1 MLSRQELTLSEQV
14 TPIPNKPITTT
25 ASPNG
30 GGTSRDTFISRLK
43 TKYHTAKIILENEWP
58 NNTDRKERLSPR
70 KDGSPLTCFG
80 TNIRSMVAPAN
91 AYSLNKFLEDHKPD
105 ILFLVETWHRE
116 GHQISLPDRGYGVIL
131 SPLDDL
137 RAGGVGIVFRKPL
150 IVTPLFQEFHTRNLV
165 IARLSSSQGEPIIL
179 MSVYI
184 PPDHQRRQGA
194 VSHLCRV
201 IEFMRQKYSTFSL
214 LGFGDL
220 NTDLMKAPPSSTAK
234 NMTKILSQYRVTA
247 HTYKTNVD
255 SHTRRQGDQ
264 GSYIDY
270 FISIGANLGK
280 VSVGKPIGASDHNV
294 VSCEA
299 SHFKPIR
306 RKSRLIFSKG
316 CAGKFLGDLVAS
328 DEFER
333 LTKLP
338 ALKFFRKLSGRISDR
353 AIMFEPRPKSYFRAI
368 FCIDEEMRSPIVDWG
383 KVTKMIMSCKGIEF
397 EALMGKLV
405 ELRHSNEMKE
415 FHFIV
420 GSLLRVRKTAF
431 SANEI
436 ENPSGSGEVTY
447 EPEEIRSLI
456 SKKYRQ
462 LFASD
467 CPRRAFE
474 VGYIEPVTSEEISEL
489 TEVISAGKGIGMDC
503 IPDTILGIGDF
514 RIVGKL
520 AELVNLFFES
530 KRIYAPFKF
539 ARLHLL
545 NKLRTGIPSLDD
557 LRPIMISS
565 PIIKVIEAIA
575 LKDLKEKLE
584 PLIDH
589 AQVGFL
595 PKLSTQT
602 QILRLLGKVI
612 DCKANPRFGSG
623 AWIVLFID
631 FKAAFDRVDHNILLR
646 KLEVSGIK
654 PRTLNI
660 IRLLYNSYHFT
671 LPGGSPNR
679 VNSGVAQ
686 GSLIS
691 PILYDWY
698 VNDLVRILSGEF
710 GQDSTYAYAD
720 DIAVLCLGN
729 SEARRA
735 LSATE
740 AWAATNGAQI
750 NKKKCGLLRITKRE
764 TSIGIRE
771 LEGIPLL
778 HEYKYLG
785 LPLDQSFTLKFLIE
799 MIRRRTKAFVSRVG
813 IIPHSI
819 VGLSVK
825 LNLWQCYARC
835 HFEYYAPAIILCGQ
849 LNKFERMYTKSLKR
863 ALDLPLQTS
872 NEPLLKALGIPSL
885 LQMAA
890 YHITVNTKTIK
901 KRFQACPGS
910 LDMLAAGLTNQASE
924 YRELQR
930 PTAVVKV
937 EKGTY
942 LVDLLANKSFLDK
955 CYIGLVVGN
964 FLTIRTRGGEAG
976 EIGGIRN
983 CPLCRVPATQTH
995 FLNVCPTNS
1004 ISREALS
1011 QSLPPKFTSTLLQGA
1026 DYSAFYKNVRSLE
1039 VTISGT
1045 VDEVDPIPDKVYD
1058 ALAKAAST
1066 LARSFVEDT
1075 LSLFKRDDWMPL

>member
-1 MLSRQELTLSEQV
+1 
-14 TPIPNKPITTT
+14 
-25 ASPNG
+25 
-30 GGTSRDTFISRLK
+30 
-43 TKYHTAKIILENEWP
+43 
-58 NNTDRKERLSPR
+58 
-70 KDGSPLTCFG
+70 
-80 TNIRSMVAPAN
+80 MVAPAN
-91 AYSLNKFLEDHKPD
+91 MYSLNKFLEDHKPD

-116 GHQISLPDRGYGVIL
+116 GQSSLPNREYGVVL
-131 SPLDDL
+131 SPLDDK
-137 RAGGVGIVFRKPL
+137 RAGGVGIIYRKPL

-165 IARLSSSQGEPIIL
+165 IARLSSSHGEPVIL
-179 MSVYI
+179 MSIYI
-184 PPDHQRRQGA
+184 PPDHQRRQEA
-194 VSHLCRV
+194 ISHLCRV

-220 NTDLMKAPPSSTAK
+220 NTDLMKAPPSSAAK
-234 NMTKILSQYRVTA
+234 NMMRILSQHRVTA
-247 HTYKTNVD
+247 HTYETGAD
-255 SHTRRQGDQ
+255 CHTRRQGDQ
-264 GSYIDY
+264 GSHIDY
-270 FISIGANLGK
+270 FVSIGANLGK

-316 CAGKFLGDLVAS
+316 CAGRVLRDMIAS

-338 ALKFFRKLSGRISDR
+338 ALKFFRKMSGRISDR

-368 FCIDEEMRSPIVDWG
+368 FCIDEEMRSPVVDWR
-383 KVTKMIMSCKGIEF
+383 KVTKMIMSCRGIEF

-405 ELRHSNEMKE
+405 ELRRSNEMKE

-474 VGYIEPVTSEEISEL
+474 VGYIEPTTCEEINEL
-489 TEVISAGKGIGMDC
+489 AGVISAGKGIGMDC
-503 IPDTILGIGDF
+503 IPDVILGTGDS
-514 RIVGKL
+514 RIVRKL
-520 AELVNLFFES
+520 AELVNLFF
-530 KRIYAPFKF
+530 KTGRIYTPFKF

-545 NKLRTGIPSLDD
+545 NKLKTGIPSLDD

-565 PIIKVIEAIA
+565 PIIKIIEAIA
-575 LKDLKEKLE
+575 LGDLREKLE
-584 PLIDH
+584 HLIDH

-612 DCKANPRFGSG
+612 DCKASPRFNSG
-623 AWIVLFID
+623 AWIILFID
-631 FKAAFDRVDHNILLR
+631 FKAAFDRVDHNILFR
-646 KLEVSGIK
+646 KLEASGIK

-660 IRLLYNSYHFT
+660 IKLLYNSYHFT

-698 VNDLVRILSGEF
+698 VNDLVRTLSREI

-729 SEARRA
+729 SEVRKA
-735 LSATE
+735 LAITE
-740 AWAATNGAQI
+740 TWAASNGAQV

-764 TSIGIRE
+764 TPIGIRE

-785 LPLDQSFTLKFLIE
+785 LPLDQSFTLKFLVE
-799 MIRRRTKAFVSRVG
+799 MVKRRTKAFMSRVG

-819 VGLSVK
+819 VGLSAK

-835 HFEYYAPAIILCGQ
+835 HFEYYAPAIVLSGQ
-849 LNKFERMYTKSLKR
+849 LGKFERRYTKSLKR
-863 ALDLPLQTS
+863 ALDLPLQTP

-885 LQMAA
+885 LQVAA
-890 YHITVNTKTIK
+890 YHVAVNTRRIRE
-901 KRFQACPGS
+901 RFQACPNS
-910 LDMLAAGLTNQASE
+910 LGTLAAELADQATE
-924 YRELQR
+924 YRKLQR
-930 PTAVVKV
+930 PTAIVRVRD
-937 EKGTY
+937 GTY
-942 LVDLLANKSFLDK
+942 LVDLLASRSFLDK
-955 CYIGLVVGN
+955 CYIGLVAGN
-964 FLTIRTRGGEAG
+964 FLTIRTKGGEPG
-976 EIGGIRN
+976 KIG
-983 CPLCRVPATQTH
+983 
-995 FLNVCPTNS
+995 
-1004 ISREALS
+1004 
-1011 QSLPPKFTSTLLQGA
+1011 
-1026 DYSAFYKNVRSLE
+1026 
-1039 VTISGT
+1039 
-1045 VDEVDPIPDKVYD
+1045 
-1058 ALAKAAST
+1058 
-1066 LARSFVEDT
+1066 
-1075 LSLFKRDDWMPL
+1075 RDS

>member
-1 MLSRQELTLSEQV
+1 M
-14 TPIPNKPITTT
+14 
-25 ASPNG
+25 
-30 GGTSRDTFISRLK
+30 
-43 TKYHTAKIILENEWP
+43 
-58 NNTDRKERLSPR
+58 
-70 KDGSPLTCFG
+70 
-80 TNIRSMVAPAN
+80 
-91 AYSLNKFLEDHKPD
+91 YSLNKFLEDHKPD

-116 GHQISLPDRGYGVIL
+116 GQSSLPNREYGVVL
-131 SPLDDL
+131 SPLDDK
-137 RAGGVGIVFRKPL
+137 RAGGVGIIYRKPL

-165 IARLSSSQGEPIIL
+165 VARLSSSHGEPVIL
-179 MSVYI
+179 MSIYI
-184 PPDHQRRQGA
+184 PPDHQRKQEA
-194 VSHLCRV
+194 ISHLCRV

-220 NTDLMKAPPSSTAK
+220 NTDLMKAPPSSAAK
-234 NMTKILSQYRVTA
+234 SMMRILSQHRVTA
-247 HTYKTNVD
+247 HTYETGTD
-255 SHTRRQGDQ
+255 CHTRRQGDQ
-264 GSYIDY
+264 GSHIDY
-270 FISIGANLGK
+270 FVSIGANLGK
-280 VSVGKPIGASDHNV
+280 ISVSEPIGASDHNV

-299 SHFKPIR
+299 SHFKPVR

-316 CAGKFLGDLVAS
+316 CAGRVLRDMIAS
-328 DEFER
+328 DEFEE

-338 ALKFFRKLSGRISDR
+338 ALKFFRKMSGRISNR
-353 AIMFEPRPKSYFRAI
+353 AIMFEPRPKSYFRAV
-368 FCIDEEMRSPIVDWG
+368 FCIDEEMRSPVVDWR
-383 KVTKMIMSCKGIEF
+383 KVTKMIMSCRGIEF

-405 ELRHSNEMKE
+405 ELRRSNEMKE

-474 VGYIEPVTSEEISEL
+474 IGYIEPTTCEEINEL
-489 TEVISAGKGIGMDC
+489 AGVVSAGKGIGIDC
-503 IPDTILGIGDF
+503 IPDVILGTGDS
-514 RIVGKL
+514 RIVRKL
-520 AELVNLFFES
+520 TELINLFF
-530 KRIYAPFKF
+530 KTGRIYTPFKF

-545 NKLRTGIPSLDD
+545 NKLKTGIPSLDD

-565 PIIKVIEAIA
+565 PIIKIIEAIV
-575 LKDLKEKLE
+575 LGDLKEKLE
-584 PLIDH
+584 HLIDH

-612 DCKANPRFGSG
+612 DCKASPRFNSG
-623 AWIVLFID
+623 AWVILFID
-631 FKAAFDRVDHNILLR
+631 FKAAFDRVDHSILFR
-646 KLEVSGIK
+646 KLEASGIK

-660 IRLLYNSYHFT
+660 IKLLYNSYHFT

-698 VNDLVRILSGEF
+698 VNDLVRTLSREI

-729 SEARRA
+729 SEVRKA
-735 LSATE
+735 LAITE
-740 AWAATNGAQI
+740 TWAVSNGAQV
-750 NKKKCGLLRITKRE
+750 NKKKCGLLRVTKRE
-764 TSIGIRE
+764 TPIRIRE

-785 LPLDQSFTLKFLIE
+785 LPLDQSFTLKFLVE
-799 MIRRRTKAFVSRVG
+799 MVKRRTKAFMTRVG

-819 VGLSVK
+819 VGLSAK

-835 HFEYYAPAIILCGQ
+835 HFEYYAPAIVLSGQ
-849 LNKFERMYTKSLKR
+849 LGKFERRYTKSLKR
-863 ALDLPLQTS
+863 ALDLPLQTPS
-872 NEPLLKALGIPSL
+872 EPLLKALGIPSL
-885 LQMAA
+885 LQVAA
-890 YHITVNTKTIK
+890 YHVAVNTKRIRE
-901 KRFQACPGS
+901 RFRTCPDS
-910 LDMLAAGLTNQASE
+910 LGALAAVLADQATE
-924 YRELQR
+924 YRKLQR
-930 PTAVVKV
+930 PTAIVKV
-937 EKGTY
+937 RDGVF
-942 LVDLLANKSFLDK
+942 LVDLLASRSFLDK
-955 CYIGLVVGN
+955 CYIGLVTGN
-964 FLTIRTRGGEAG
+964 FLTIRTKIGGPGRVG
-976 EIGGIRN
+976 EIRE
-983 CPLCRVPATQTH
+983 CPLCRVPATQIH

-1004 ISREALS
+1004 VSRNALS
-1011 QSLPPKFTSTLLQGA
+1011 QSLPPKFTLTLLQKA
-1026 DYSAFYKNVRSLE
+1026 DYSAFYRDVRSLE
-1039 VTISGT
+1039 VAISGS
-1045 VDEVDPIPDKVYD
+1045 VSEADPIPNGVYD
-1058 ALAKAAST
+1058 DLARATSA

-1075 LSLFKRDDWMPL
+1075 LSLFERDE